1 MRRNGALIK
10 RFAGRLLIL
19 AQHLLIRRLKRADS
33 TRHVHLPLLDLRL
46 PPFALLPLNAL
57 NITRLPIRREGL
69 IDKVAAAAA
78 RLSACR
84 RILRVS
90 FLLLP
95 LLLTLLLPLLPLL
108 LPLLALLPLLPL
120 LLPLLTLLLLPL
132 LLPLLT
138 LLLLTLLLPLLTLL
152 PLLLPLL
159 TLLLLPLLLP
169 LLLLS
174 LLRLLLPGLGD

>member
-95 LLLTLLLPLLPLL
+95 LLLTLLLPLLT
-108 LPLLALLPLLPL
+108 L

-152 PLLLPLL
+152 LLPLLLPLL
-159 TLLLLPLLLP
+159 TLLPLLLPLLLLPLLLP